1 MSLFEVKMKKIIV
14 SLLTGL
20 IGLFGSVIPSFA
32 AWTPLVDSTIF
43 DGPKADLNTI
53 VLGMIGLFIIVFA
66 GGLIIRNLRN

>member
-1 MSLFEVKMKKIIV
+1 MKKLIV
-14 SLLTGL
+14 YFSTGFIALL
-20 IGLFGSVIPSFA
+20 GSVIPSFA